1 MKKKISILGS
11 TGSIGL
17 NTLKIIE
24 KNKKLFEINILAA
37 NKNYK
42 LICKQIKK
50 FNPKIFI
57 INDVEVCDKVK
68 KRFKNKKIIL
78 INNITSHLKL
88 IKKSDITIA
97 AIPGIRGLEPTIEM
111 TKKSKKILI
120 ANKESIICGWRLIKN
135 VSIKYRTKIVP
146 IDSEHFSIMKI
157 LENHSLTEIKKIYL
171 TASGG
176 PFLKHK
182 ISKLNTVKPHQAIKH
197 PKWKMGKKISIDS
210 ATLMNKM
217 LETIEAEKLFS
228 ITQKNI
234 EIIIHPESLVHAI
247 IEFKNGLIKFIYH
260 ETTML
265 IPLGNAILEKNFQ
278 AKDYFEI
285 KNKRKKSSV
294 LQDLKFSKVDK
305 KRFPLVK
312 LKKRLNEYNS
322 SVIIINAVNEILVD
336 LFLGKKIAFTS
347 FYNYFLRVLNDRNYR
362 KYAIKIPKN
371 ISQIFEIDQW
381 AKDTIYRKIR
391 TNKNA

>member
-11 TGSIGL
+11 TGSIGI

-146 IDSEHFSIMKI
+146 
-157 LENHSLTEIKKIYL
+157 
-171 TASGG
+171 
-176 PFLKHK
+176 
-182 ISKLNTVKPHQAIKH
+182 
-197 PKWKMGKKISIDS
+197 
-210 ATLMNKM
+210 
-217 LETIEAEKLFS
+217 
-228 ITQKNI
+228 
-234 EIIIHPESLVHAI
+234 
-247 IEFKNGLIKFIYH
+247 
-260 ETTML
+260 
-265 IPLGNAILEKNFQ
+265 
-278 AKDYFEI
+278 
-285 KNKRKKSSV
+285 
-294 LQDLKFSKVDK
+294 
-305 KRFPLVK
+305 
-312 LKKRLNEYNS
+312 
-322 SVIIINAVNEILVD
+322 
-336 LFLGKKIAFTS
+336 
-347 FYNYFLRVLNDRNYR
+347 
-362 KYAIKIPKN
+362 
-371 ISQIFEIDQW
+371 
-381 AKDTIYRKIR
+381 
-391 TNKNA
+391 